1 MIYDKWRTGRS
12 AQYMEEN
19 TEPSMVEP
27 CYNPSIRDYL
37 MNPSL
42 VAKRGVYDEGEDVAD
57 DLPDNWSDEPLY
69 SELPARADKPSG
81 RKAKR
86 QAEPAS
92 EIKAEPGKAEEKDD
106 DPKEKDDDDDLP
118 A

>member
-12 AQYMEEN
+12 EACQEVNEG
-19 TEPSMVEP
+19 PSMVEP

-37 MNPSL
+37 TNPTL
-42 VAKRGVYDEGEDVAD
+42 VARNGIYDQGEEVED

-92 EIKAEPGKAEEKDD
+92 DRKAEPAGEKEKDD
-106 DPKEKDDDDDLP
+106 DLKEKDDDDDP
-118 A
+118 AA